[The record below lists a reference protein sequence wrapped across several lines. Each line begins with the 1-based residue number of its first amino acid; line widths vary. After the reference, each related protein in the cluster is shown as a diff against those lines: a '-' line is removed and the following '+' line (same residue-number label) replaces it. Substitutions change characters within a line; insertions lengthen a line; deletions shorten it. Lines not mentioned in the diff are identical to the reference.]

1 MGWDGCVWNR
11 NDDRD
16 SNDFSDDL
24 DDRNLIIKRGW
35 GCDNT
40 CANSGRE

>member
-1 MGWDGCVWNR
+1 MRGAMGWDGCVWNR
-11 NDDRD
+11 N
-16 SNDFSDDL
+16 NFSDDL
-24 DDRNLIIKRGW
+24 DDRNLIIKRSW